1 MADITMPQLGETV
14 TEGTITK
21 WFKSVGDEIAE
32 DEPLFE
38 VSTDKVDSE
47 VPSPA
52 SGYLAEI
59 LVDEGETVDV
69 GTKLAVVSADAPS
82 GNGKAPEKEQE
93 ESKDEEAA
101 DADESAEAEE
111 AEDEETQEDDEAA
124 EDVPEDEAPE
134 EEARPAAAEA
144 EAEQAKTQTKTEQ
157 REESEE
163 RDERPAAEGDGR
175 GDGGGGKVLSPV
187 VRRLIAEHD
196 LDPDQIEGTGQGGRI
211 TRADVLSVIDTG
223 KSKPAPKEEAKPK
236 EKAPPREEKREG
248 KPAQK
253 REEAPVPAA
262 RAERSDG
269 AQISKAGQ
277 DDEAI
282 AFSNIRRRTAEHM
295 VRSKATSAH
304 VLTAIE
310 VDFENVDRVRRDA
323 QAEWKE
329 REGFT
334 LTYLPFI
341 SRAVID
347 AIEDFPNINAS
358 VGDDELIVHRRV
370 HLGIAV
376 DLSFQGLLAPVI
388 HDADGKRLRAIARE
402 IYDLAARARAKKL
415 SADEI
420 QGGTFTITN
429 PGGYGTLITAPII
442 NQPQVAIL
450 STDGVKKKPVAV
462 ELPDGGDAVVVHPV
476 GILAL
481 TFDHRAFDGAYA
493 SAFIARVKEILET
506 RDWSQE
512 L

>member
-1 MADITMPQLGETV
+1 M
-14 TEGTITK
+14 
-21 WFKSVGDEIAE
+21 S
-32 DEPLFE
+32 
-38 VSTDKVDSE
+38 
-47 VPSPA
+47 
-52 SGYLAEI
+52 
-59 LVDEGETVDV
+59 
-69 GTKLAVVSADAPS
+69 
-82 GNGKAPEKEQE
+82 
-93 ESKDEEAA
+93 
-101 DADESAEAEE
+101 
-111 AEDEETQEDDEAA
+111 
-124 EDVPEDEAPE
+124 
-134 EEARPAAAEA
+134 
-144 EAEQAKTQTKTEQ
+144 
-157 REESEE
+157 
-163 RDERPAAEGDGR
+163 
-175 GDGGGGKVLSPV
+175 
-187 VRRLIAEHD
+187 EHD
-196 LDPDQIEGTGQGGRI
+196 LDPGQIEGTGQGGRI
-211 TRADVLSVIDTG
+211 TRADVLSFIDTG
-223 KSKPAPKEEAKPK
+223 KSKPAPEEDKDEKK
-236 EKAPPREEKREG
+236 EKAPAPAAREEK
-248 KPAQK
+248 PAP
-253 REEAPVPAA
+253 RRDEAPAPAA
-262 RAERSDG
+262 
-269 AQISKAGQ
+269 KAGQ

-310 VDFENVDRVRRDA
+310 ADFENVDRVRRAA

-347 AIEDFPNINAS
+347 AIEDYPHVNAS
-358 VGDDELIVHRRV
+358 VGDDELIVHHRV

-402 IYDLAARARAKKL
+402 VHDLAARARAKKL

-481 TFDHRAFDGAYA
+481 SFDHRAFDGAYA

>member
-21 WFKSVGDEIAE
+21 WFKSVGDEISE

-52 SGYLAEI
+52 SGYVAEI
-59 LVDEGETVDV
+59 LVEEGETVDV
-69 GTKLAVVSADAPS
+69 GTKLAVVTSEAPS
-82 GNGKAPEKEQE
+82 GNGQKTEKAEPEEEKAEAAEPEEVQE
-93 ESKDEEAA
+93 EDEAA
-101 DADESAEAEE
+101 EEVPEDTAVEDEEAEE
-111 AEDEETQEDDEAA
+111 AEE
-124 EDVPEDEAPE
+124 PE
-134 EEARPAAAEA
+134 EKKAP
-144 EAEQAKTQTKTEQ
+144 AKT
-157 REESEE
+157 EE
-163 RDERPAAEGDGR
+163 RPSASEGDGDGR
-175 GDGGGGKVLSPV
+175 GGGGGGKVLSPV
-187 VRRLIAEHD
+187 VRKLIAEHD
-196 LDPDQIEGTGQGGRI
+196 LDADQIEGTGQGGRI
-211 TRADVLSVIDTG
+211 TRADVLSFIDTG
-223 KSKPAPKEEAKPK
+223 KSKAPAKEKEKPKEE
-236 EKAPPREEKREG
+236 KAPAREERREPKR
-248 KPAQK
+248 A
-253 REEAPVPAA
+253 EAPAKVPAA
-262 RAERSDG
+262 
-269 AQISKAGQ
+269 KAGA

-295 VRSKATSAH
+295 VRSKSTSAH

-310 VDFENVDRVRRDA
+310 VDFENVDRVRRAA

-347 AIEDFPNINAS
+347 AIEDFPHVNAS
-358 VGDDELIVHRRV
+358 VGDDELVVHHRV

-462 ELPDGGDAVVVHPV
+462 ELPDGTDAVVVHPV

-481 TFDHRAFDGAYA
+481 SFDHRAFDGAYA
-493 SAFIARVKEILET
+493 SAFIARVKEMLET

>member
-21 WFKSVGDEIAE
+21 WFKSVGDEISE

-52 SGYLAEI
+52 SGYVAEI
-59 LVDEGETVDV
+59 LVEEGETVDV
-69 GTKLAVVSADAPS
+69 GTKLAVVSSEAPS
-82 GNGKAPEKEQE
+82 GNGQSSKAEAK
-93 ESKDEEAA
+93 EEAKG
-101 DADESAEAEE
+101 AEAEE
-111 AEDEETQEDDEAA
+111 PEAVQEEDEAA
-124 EDVPEDEAPE
+124 EEVPEDQPSEDSGAAEA
-134 EEARPAAAEA
+134 AGRRSAAEA
-144 EAEQAKTQTKTEQ
+144 EAERAAEQEQAKAPTKTE
-157 REESEE
+157 
-163 RDERPAAEGDGR
+163 ERPKPQS
-175 GDGGGGKVLSPV
+175 DGGGGKVLSPV
-187 VRRLIAEHD
+187 VRKLIAEHD
-196 LDPDQIEGTGQGGRI
+196 LDPSQIEGTGQGGRI

-223 KSKPAPKEEAKPK
+223 KGKAAPKQAKAPAAPARARAVAARADEPAP
-236 EKAPPREEKREG
+236 R
-248 KPAQK
+248 
-253 REEAPVPAA
+253 REEAPAPAA
-262 RAERSDG
+262 RPERSDG
-269 AQISKAGQ
+269 AQVNKAGA

-295 VRSKATSAH
+295 VRSKSTSAH

-310 VDFENVDRVRRDA
+310 VDFENVDRVRRAA

-347 AIEDFPNINAS
+347 AIEDFPHVNAS

-388 HDADGKRLRAIARE
+388 HDADGKRLRAIARD
-402 IYDLAARARAKKL
+402 ISDLAARARAKKL

-462 ELPDGGDAVVVHPV
+462 ELPDGSDAVVVHPV

-481 TFDHRAFDGAYA
+481 SFDHRAFDGAYA

>member
-21 WFKSVGDEIAE
+21 WFKSVGDEISE

-47 VPSPA
+47 VPSPE

-59 LVDEGETVDV
+59 LVEEGDTVDV
-69 GTKLAVVSADAPS
+69 GTKLAVISSEAPS
-82 GNGKAPEKEQE
+82 GDGQKSEKKETA
-93 ESKDEEAA
+93 ESKDEDEESEAEEDEDQQEEDEAA
-101 DADESAEAEE
+101 EEVPEDDEGGAPEDESRPAKAEAEAEE
-111 AEDEETQEDDEAA
+111 AEQQEKKEE
-124 EDVPEDEAPE
+124 PK
-134 EEARPAAAEA
+134 
-144 EAEQAKTQTKTEQ
+144 AKQSKSTETKTE
-157 REESEE
+157 
-163 RDERPAAEGDGR
+163 ERPKPQSD
-175 GDGGGGKVLSPV
+175 GGGKVLSPV
-187 VRRLIAEHD
+187 VRKLIAEHD
-196 LDPDQIEGTGQGGRI
+196 LDPSQIEGTGQGGRI

-223 KSKPAPKEEAKPK
+223 KTKAAPKEEKK
-236 EKAPPREEKREG
+236 EEKKAPAREEKRE
-248 KPAQK
+248 
-253 REEAPVPAA
+253 EAPRPAA
-262 RAERSDG
+262 A
-269 AQISKAGQ
+269 KAGA

-295 VRSKATSAH
+295 VRSKSTSAH

-310 VDFENVDRVRRDA
+310 VDFENVDGVRRAA
-323 QAEWKE
+323 QTEWKE

-347 AIEDFPNINAS
+347 AIEDFPHVNAS
-358 VGDDELIVHRRV
+358 VGEDELVVHHRV

-402 IYDLAARARAKKL
+402 IHDLAARARAKKL

-462 ELPDGGDAVVVHPV
+462 ELPDGTDAVVVHPV

-481 TFDHRAFDGAYA
+481 SFDHRAYDGAYA

>member
-21 WFKSVGDEIAE
+21 WFKSVGDQVAE

-59 LVDEGETVDV
+59 LVEEGDTVDV
-69 GTKLAVVSADAPS
+69 GTKLAVVSSDAPS
-82 GNGKAPEKEQE
+82 GNGQKSEEKEE
-93 ESKDEEAA
+93 DKTAEAA
-101 DADESAEAEE
+101 EEAEAEE
-111 AEDEETQEDDEAA
+111 PEEVQEDDEAA
-124 EDVPEDEAPE
+124 EDVPEEEPADEQ
-134 EEARPAAAEA
+134 ARPAAAEA
-144 EAEQAKTQTKTEQ
+144 EAEQGPDKAEKKEEPVKAPTKTE
-157 REESEE
+157 
-163 RDERPAAEGDGR
+163 ERPKAQS
-175 GDGGGGKVLSPV
+175 DGGGGKVLSPV
-187 VRRLIAEHD
+187 VRKLIAEHD
-196 LDPDQIEGTGQGGRI
+196 LDPDSIEGTGQGGRI
-211 TRADVLSVIDTG
+211 TRADVLAVIDTG
-223 KSKPAPKEEAKPK
+223 KTKAPPKEDKAPAAAPAAREEKPAPKRERED
-236 EKAPPREEKREG
+236 AP
-248 KPAQK
+248 A
-253 REEAPVPAA
+253 PAA
-262 RAERSDG
+262 AP
-269 AQISKAGQ
+269 AAKAGQ

-310 VDFENVDRVRRDA
+310 ADFENVDRVRRAA
-323 QAEWKE
+323 QSEWKE

-347 AIEDFPNINAS
+347 AIEDFPHVNAS

-370 HLGIAV
+370 NLGIAV

-388 HDADGKRLRAIARE
+388 HDAEGKRLRAIARE
-402 IYDLAARARAKKL
+402 VHDLAARARAKKL
-415 SADEI
+415 GADEI

-462 ELPDGGDAVVVHPV
+462 ELPDGSDAVVVHPV

-481 TFDHRAFDGAYA
+481 SFDHRAFDGAYA

>member
-1 MADITMPQLGETV
+1 
-14 TEGTITK
+14 
-21 WFKSVGDEIAE
+21 
-32 DEPLFE
+32 
-38 VSTDKVDSE
+38 
-47 VPSPA
+47 
-52 SGYLAEI
+52 
-59 LVDEGETVDV
+59 
-69 GTKLAVVSADAPS
+69 
-82 GNGKAPEKEQE
+82 
-93 ESKDEEAA
+93 
-101 DADESAEAEE
+101 
-111 AEDEETQEDDEAA
+111 
-124 EDVPEDEAPE
+124 
-134 EEARPAAAEA
+134 
-144 EAEQAKTQTKTEQ
+144 TKTE
-157 REESEE
+157 
-163 RDERPAAEGDGR
+163 ERPKPQS
-175 GDGGGGKVLSPV
+175 DGGGGKVLSPV
-187 VRRLIAEHD
+187 VRRLISEHD
-196 LDPDQIEGTGQGGRI
+196 LDVDQIEGTGQGGRI
-211 TRADVLSVIDTG
+211 TRADVLSFIDTG
-223 KSKPAPKEEAKPK
+223 KSKAAPKEEKK
-236 EKAPPREEKREG
+236 DKAAAPAGREEK
-248 KPAQK
+248 PAAR
-253 REEAPVPAA
+253 REEAPAPAA
-262 RAERSDG
+262 A
-269 AQISKAGQ
+269 KAGQ

-310 VDFENVDRVRRDA
+310 ADFENVDRMRRAA

-347 AIEDFPNINAS
+347 AIEDYPHVNAS
-358 VGDDELIVHRRV
+358 VGDDELIVHNRV

-376 DLSFQGLLAPVI
+376 DLSFQGLLAPVV
-388 HDADGKRLRAIARE
+388 HDAGDKRLRAIARE
-402 IYDLAARARAKKL
+402 IHDLAARARAKKL

-462 ELPDGGDAVVVHPV
+462 ELPDGSDAVVVHPV

-481 TFDHRAFDGAYA
+481 SFDHRAFDGAYA

>member
-21 WFKSVGDEIAE
+21 WFKSVGDEISE

-52 SGYLAEI
+52 SGYVTEI
-59 LVDEGETVDV
+59 LVEEGETVDV
-69 GTKLAVVSADAPS
+69 GTRLAVVSSEAPS
-82 GNGKAPEKEQE
+82 GNGQASREQTKEEAKEPEAEEPPEQQEEDEAAEEVPEDRAVEDEKAPEE
-93 ESKDEEAA
+93 ESRPV
-101 DADESAEAEE
+101 SAEAEAQQ
-111 AEDEETQEDDEAA
+111 AEEQ
-124 EDVPEDEAPE
+124 
-134 EEARPAAAEA
+134 
-144 EAEQAKTQTKTEQ
+144 EQAKTATKTE
-157 REESEE
+157 
-163 RDERPAAEGDGR
+163 ERPRPQAD
-175 GDGGGGKVLSPV
+175 GGGKVLSPV
-187 VRRLIAEHD
+187 VRKLIAEHD
-196 LDPDQIEGTGQGGRI
+196 LDPNQIEGTGQGGRI

-223 KSKPAPKEEAKPK
+223 KSTPGPKAAEKATEKPAP
-236 EKAPPREEKREG
+236 
-248 KPAQK
+248 K
-253 REEAPVPAA
+253 REEAPARPAAPAA

-269 AQISKAGQ
+269 AQVHKAGAE
-277 DDEAI
+277 DEAI

-295 VRSKATSAH
+295 VRSKSTSAH

-310 VDFENVDRVRRDA
+310 VDFENVDAVRRAA
-323 QAEWKE
+323 QGEWKE

-347 AIEDFPNINAS
+347 AIEDYPHVNAS

-388 HDADGKRLRAIARE
+388 HDAEGKRLRAIARE

-462 ELPDGGDAVVVHPV
+462 ELPDGTDAIVVHPV

-481 TFDHRAFDGAYA
+481 SFDHRAFDGAYA

>member
-21 WFKSVGDEIAE
+21 WFKSVGDEVSE

-82 GNGKAPEKEQE
+82 GNGKSAPEAEKKESE
-93 ESKDEEAA
+93 EEKVEEAA
-101 DADESAEAEE
+101 EVAEE
-111 AEDEETQEDDEAA
+111 QEDEDTQEDDEAA
-124 EDVPEDEAPE
+124 EDVPEDKDVEDEAPE
-134 EEARPAAAEA
+134 EESRPAKAEA
-144 EAEQAKTQTKTEQ
+144 EAEQAQRSKSAESQTKTKE
-157 REESEE
+157 REA
-163 RDERPAAEGDGR
+163 PAPKSDGDGR
-175 GDGGGGKVLSPV
+175 GAGKVLSPV
-187 VRRLIAEHD
+187 VRRLISEHD

-211 TRADVLSVIDTG
+211 TRADVLSVIDQGST
-223 KSKPAPKEEAKPK
+223 KAPEKKEEKKEAPAAPKEKPAAKE
-236 EKAPPREEKREG
+236 EKAPARAAA
-248 KPAQK
+248 PAQ
-253 REEAPVPAA
+253 PAA
-262 RAERSDG
+262 RAGE
-269 AQISKAGQ
+269 

-304 VLTAIE
+304 VLTAVE
-310 VDFENVDRVRRDA
+310 VDFENVDKVRRA
-323 QAEWKE
+323 AGPEFKE

-334 LTYLPFI
+334 LTYLPFV

-347 AIEDFPNINAS
+347 AIEEFPHVNAS
-358 VGDDELIVHRRV
+358 VGEDELVVHHRV

-402 IYDLAARARAKKL
+402 IYDLASRARAKKL
-415 SADEI
+415 GADEI
-420 QGGTFTITN
+420 SGGTFTITN
-429 PGGYGTLITAPII
+429 PGGYGTFITAPVI

-450 STDGVKKKPVAV
+450 STDGVKKKPVVV
-462 ELPDGGDAVVVHPV
+462 ELPDGTDSIAIHPV
-476 GILAL
+476 GLLAL
-481 TFDHRAFDGAYA
+481 SFDHRAFDGAYA
-493 SAFIARVKEILET
+493 SAFVNRVRETLET